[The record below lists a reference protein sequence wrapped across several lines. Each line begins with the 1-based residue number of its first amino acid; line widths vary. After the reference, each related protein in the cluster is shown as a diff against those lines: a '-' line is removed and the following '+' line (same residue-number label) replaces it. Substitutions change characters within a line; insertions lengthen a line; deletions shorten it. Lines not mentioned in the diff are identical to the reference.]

1 MRIGIPRELK
11 PLEGR
16 VGMTPAACAGLVREG
31 HQVFIET
38 GAGRLSG
45 YDDAQYRE
53 VGVEIVPDHEAA
65 FKAAEMVVK
74 VKEPIAEDLKYLRKD
89 HLLFC

>member
-31 HQVFIET
+31 HQVSIET
-38 GAGRLSG
+38 GAGQLSG
-45 YDDAQYRE
+45 SDDAQYGA
-53 VGVEIVPDHEAA
+53 VGVERGEIDP
-65 FKAAEMVVK
+65 
-74 VKEPIAEDLKYLRKD
+74 R
-89 HLLFC
+89 